1 MVHMGFLWVAI
12 ASLHPMEVA
21 DGRSSDGFHH
31 WTEIPQIVAE
41 ERVPSGLR
49 RLAKKNRTVLR
60 PATIW
65 R

>member
-1 MVHMGFLWVAI
+1 
-12 ASLHPMEVA
+12 MEGHRMA
-21 DGRSSDGFHH
+21 FTIG
-31 WTEIPQIVAE
+31 TEIPQIVAG

-49 RLAKKNRTVLR
+49 RLARKNRTVLR